1 VGVLGKAAAA
11 VAVALTL
18 STAGCGGGDA
28 DAGKPATEKVTYLT
42 GAGVQGREAYVY
54 VAIEKGYFAAAGFDV
69 EVRPGNG
76 TNQNLQLL
84 QSGQADFAVV
94 DITAALIEY
103 GRGTFTDFTVVSALH
118 QRNLSCIAA
127 IAGKG
132 VAQPRDLAGKRI
144 GYLPGGVVK
153 ALFDAYAGR
162 AGVDAKS
169 IKWVNMPAQQ
179 MAQNLAAGTI
189 DAATQL
195 VVGAPA
201 IEAAAKG
208 QKVVVLPLSDHLPD
222 LYGNGIAVGR
232 AAATDQPERGVA
244 QGARGRDRGPG
255 RGGPRLR
262 QVPEDPTA
270 RGGRGRGAAHGA
282 VRDRWR
288 GAGRARRGADD
299 PQRRVGPWCGRDAE
313 GGQAC
318 RRRLV
323 RPGAEGLT
331 CRKPGTAGGRPSR
344 RSACR

>member
-1 VGVLGKAAAA
+1 MGGLSKAAVA

-18 STAGCGGGDA
+18 AIAGCGGGDA
-28 DAGKPATEKVTYLT
+28 DAGKPAAEKVTYLT

-103 GRGTFTDFTVVSALH
+103 GRGTFTGFTVVSALH

-127 IAGKG
+127 VAGKG

-169 IKWVNMPAQQ
+169 IEWVNMPAQQ
-179 MAQNLAAGTI
+179 MAQNLAAGTV

-208 QKVVVLPLSDHLPD
+208 KKVVVLPLSDHLPD

-232 AAATDQPERGVA
+232 AAATDQPDRVRRFNEAVLKGLADAIADPAEAGRIYAKYQKIQPPAVA
-244 QGARGRDRGPG
+244 EAEV
-255 RGGPRLR
+255 RLM
-262 QVPEDPTA
+262 VPYAT
-270 RGGRGRGAAHGA
+270 GGAALGALDEARMTRNVELVHGA
-282 VRDRWR
+282 
-288 GAGRARRGADD
+288 GAMPKVVEPADVVSFD
-299 PQRRVGPWCGRDAE
+299 LAPKG
-313 GGQAC
+313 
-318 RRRLV
+318 
-323 RPGAEGLT
+323 
-331 CRKPGTAGGRPSR
+331 
-344 RSACR
+344 

>member
-1 VGVLGKAAAA
+1 VGRLGMAGAAIAA
-11 VAVALTL
+11 ALTL
-18 STAGCGGGDA
+18 ATAGCGDGDTN
-28 DAGKPATEKVTYLT
+28 DAGTGGRAVEKVTYLT

-54 VAIEKGYFAAAGFDV
+54 MAIEKGYFAAAGFDV
-69 EVRPGNG
+69 QVRPGNG

-103 GRGTFTDFTVVSALH
+103 GRGTFTGFTVVSALH

-132 VAQPRDLAGKRI
+132 IAQPRDLAGKKI

-162 AGVDAKS
+162 AGLDASS
-169 IKWVNMPAQQ
+169 IEWVNLPAQQ
-179 MAQNLAAGTI
+179 LPQNLAAGTV

-208 QKVVVLPLSDHLPD
+208 QKAVVLPLSDHLPD

-232 AAATDQPERGVA
+232 AAATDQPDRVRRFNDAVLKGLADAIADPDEAGRVYAKYQKIQPPAVA
-244 QGARGRDRGPG
+244 AAEV
-255 RGGPRLR
+255 RLM
-262 QVPEDPTA
+262 VPYAT
-270 RGGRGRGAAHGA
+270 GGAALGALDEARMTRNVELVHGA
-282 VRDRWR
+282 
-288 GAGRARRGADD
+288 GAMPNVVEPADVVSFD
-299 PQRRVGPWCGRDAE
+299 LAPKG
-313 GGQAC
+313 
-318 RRRLV
+318 
-323 RPGAEGLT
+323 
-331 CRKPGTAGGRPSR
+331 
-344 RSACR
+344 

>member
-132 VAQPRDLAGKRI
+132 IAQPRDLAGKRI

-232 AAATDQPERGVA
+232 AAATDQPERVRRFNEALLKGLADAIADPAEAGRVYAKYQKIQPPAVA
-244 QGARGRDRGPG
+244 AAEV
-255 RGGPRLR
+255 RLM
-262 QVPEDPTA
+262 VPYAT
-270 RGGRGRGAAHGA
+270 GGAALGALDEARMTRNVELVHGA
-282 VRDRWR
+282 
-288 GAGRARRGADD
+288 GAMPKVVKPADVVSFD
-299 PQRRVGPWCGRDAE
+299 LAPKG
-313 GGQAC
+313 
-318 RRRLV
+318 
-323 RPGAEGLT
+323 
-331 CRKPGTAGGRPSR
+331 
-344 RSACR
+344 